1 MSSITSLS
9 TGAEVAEEHRV
20 LRHDRGLIEW
30 RGAGVFDVAGTDAA
44 GFLDEVCTRSVAF
57 LFEERT
63 LAALLL
69 ADDGSVLAIVDLLCR
84 GDSYT
89 VLVWP
94 DQRLVAWTRLAV
106 KAEGRDGV
114 TLSDRSDSTTVLAV
128 EGPRAGAAV
137 EPFLDGSIGQI
148 AYRSFTTGRW
158 EEAEMVV
165 ARIGVTAE
173 FGYTLLVPL
182 QHGDSVRA
190 RLVEMGVRPCGREA
204 VDVCRM
210 ESRFVNLERECPHPQ
225 TTPFELGLQWMID
238 FTHGFAARR
247 ALLERW
253 EAEVMR
259 LPVCFTAPQEAGVV
273 PGDGCCLLT
282 RWSAASPM
290 RSGRRAWDASSA
302 SPTSTATSP
311 FLACLCPLAVQAA
324 PPRSPPAPAPSWCP
338 PASPACAGRPPTS
351 WRASVP
357 SRSRSPASA

>member
-273 PGDGCCLLT
+273 AGDEVLLADQVVGSVTHAVRSPGLGRVIGVAHLDRDIAVPGLPL
-282 RWSAASPM
+282 SARGAGGATAITTC
-290 RSGRRAWDASSA
+290 SGPFLV
-302 SPTSTATSP
+302 PTS
-311 FLACLCPLAVQAA
+311 V
-324 PPRSPPAPAPSWCP
+324 
-338 PASPACAGRPPTS
+338 AGLR
-351 WRASVP
+351 R
-357 SRSRSPASA
+357 